1 MSSDRRRR
9 ENYEALKA
17 AGVCVRCGVERA
29 NEGNY
34 HCVACLEKRAQ
45 INARSHQK
53 RKTECDDRCSM
64 CLRNK
69 PSPGMKSCA
78 SCRILRNAKDR
89 WNYRKAQ
96 AEK

>member
-1 MSSDRRRR
+1 MSSERRRR

-29 NEGNY
+29 SEGNY
-34 HCVACLEKRAQ
+34 HCAACREKHAK

-53 RKTECDDRCSM
+53 RKAECDDKCSM

-78 SCRILRNAKDR
+78 SCRILRNARDR
-89 WNYRKAQ
+89 RNDQKAQ
-96 AEK
+96 ATK